1 MEVGVHQVASLR
13 LESDGVCRLG
23 PVSSL
28 VESPLSHILNQH
40 FLDITE
46 FVIVLNNEDAVKAF
60 SQGGN
65 VTIGG
70 KYPLQGRLV

>member
-1 MEVGVHQVASLR
+1 MEVGVRRAASLR

-23 PVSSL
+23 PVSSSI
-28 VESPLSHILNQH
+28 EPPLSQILNRH
-40 FLDITE
+40 FQDITE
-46 FVIVLNNEDAVKAF
+46 FVIVLNNDDAVKAF

-70 KYPLQGRLV
+70 KYPLQG